1 MNISKS
7 KNTGWWIGSLLPLN
21 NKMIW
26 ATGRKLKIKQVFF
39 QKKQFIYKTRWNLAC
54 LKQQLHLQSSS
65 NTTSMDGTAW
75 LVIDPDGKTWTHED
89 IPCWSTSVCM
99 CLYVYLLVFHD
110 LISGLEHRC
119 ILHVD
124 AVCHF
129 HHFLQQLC
137 AIPEKNKGTCWC
149 LSGDYKIM
157 HNTVTFIDTW
167 RCKCR
172 LQPFAA
178 NYRFTFHN
186 KNYFNYKNMQST
198 LIVF

>member
-1 MNISKS
+1 
-7 KNTGWWIGSLLPLN
+7 
-21 NKMIW
+21 
-26 ATGRKLKIKQVFF
+26 
-39 QKKQFIYKTRWNLAC
+39 
-54 LKQQLHLQSSS
+54 
-65 NTTSMDGTAW
+65 MDGTAW
-75 LVIDPDGKTWTHED
+75 LVIDPDGRTWTHED

-124 AVCHF
+124 AFCHF

-137 AIPEKNKGTCWC
+137 AIPEKNKGACWC

-157 HNTVTFIDTW
+157 HNTVRFIDTW

-172 LQPFAA
+172 LQTFAA
-178 NYRFTFHN
+178 NYVFTFHN
-186 KNYFNYKNMQST
+186 KNYFNYKNMHST
-198 LIVF
+198 LIVFQFENIMGYIGANDQLMPHLFPTILDTGGRSEPSVCWWTTRRRTNEHFFLYNILVNKID